1 MSPILDRI
9 VRTDLGA
16 RRRTSQSW
24 SSVTVARRCNG
35 EAQSAHGIS
44 EVAHQVS
51 LRWVSWGSA
60 QLSWTECS
68 GLGPLGQVWVVT
80 GPVGLPRLAM
90 DRWALL
96 VWPLAWAICVGFSLT
111 CLGVD
116 KQAHDVWRA
125 SPWVFK
131 HARASSYTLKHK
143 ETQRKVRELV
153 GFNIQD
159 QEWCEGP
166 ENTRRFSEK
175 KRDGRIPLHMA
186 KIALRGDVCGKAVS
200 WELGTTLGWP
210 DFTLHSQ
217 DNFKG
222 GCSVEAVTWEFH
234 VRDVG
239 ATHGEIL
246 SILGVNDMA

>member
-1 MSPILDRI
+1 MKNTDFGRASIDAQTTTSSDGLTEESIDSPLPILINAILPEAGRMFQLPELDGLAHS
-9 VRTDLGA
+9 DGSAGDQLNSAGL
-16 RRRTSQSW
+16 
-24 SSVTVARRCNG
+24 SV
-35 EAQSAHGIS
+35 
-44 EVAHQVS
+44 QVS
-51 LRWVSWGSA
+51 DHWVKSGWLPG
-60 QLSWTECS
+60 QLGC
-68 GLGPLGQVWVVT
+68 Q
-80 GPVGLPRLAM
+80 
-90 DRWALL
+90 
-96 VWPLAWAICVGFSLT
+96 
-111 CLGVD
+111 GVD